1 MAVVF
6 QKNKKSGITYVYES
20 KSFWDKEKKQSRSQ
34 RILIGK
40 LDEFGNIVK
49 TGTNVS
55 DETASDLS
63 MPCLEA
69 KSFGATFLLNQI
81 SAKLGIE
88 EDLKKCFPRNYSKIL
103 SVVYFLVMEGSSSVF
118 RYENWAERHH
128 LPYSKPIVIEK
139 LFSSVKRE
147 NRIKFFHLQSLRRNR
162 ENVTIYDASFLS
174 SQSEHRKH
182 DFTNAFNK
190 QNTMEELTVAF
201 AFSGKPDY
209 LPFYYHEQ
217 TEVISDMNML
227 NYILDAMNTKGYEN
241 VQFVL
246 GSGFCSI
253 ENINALCRE
262 KINFLLSVPK
272 YGDLGTEIIS
282 HLDDFIKVSAEYDE
296 MLDLS
301 FRTIET
307 FWDYG
312 KDRPFRKSVPKGE
325 NRLFIHVFYSR
336 SIGIEDAQFFNYR
349 MAKYQQEIEED
360 EMNPRHQEIYN
371 RYFEITKT
379 PVKGITARPKKKA
392 IEEAKKLYGYSI
404 LISNSEPNPV
414 KAYNF
419 YTNRHMIEHAFS
431 NIKDRLN
438 CNYPVI
444 SSSTNLEGK
453 IFLEYLALIFEIYIN
468 RTLQKDSHFNKFVMQ
483 KVLDDLDMVKSL
495 TASGADLRWEK
506 ISDNVKKNYRDF
518 GITGF

>member
-1 MAVVF
+1 MAIVF
-6 QKNKKSGITYVYES
+6 QKNKKNGITYVYES
-20 KSFWDKEKKQSRSQ
+20 ISFWDKAKKQSRSR

-40 LDEFGNIVK
+40 LDEAGNIVK
-49 TGTNVS
+49 TGQN
-55 DETASDLS
+55 ASDSADSGLS
-63 MPCLEA
+63 VPCPEA
-69 KSFGATFLLNQI
+69 KRFGATFLLNQI
-81 SAKLGIE
+81 CAELGIE

-103 SVVYFLVMEGSSSVF
+103 SLVYFLVMEGSSSVF
-118 RYENWAERHH
+118 RYANWAERHH

-139 LFSSVKRE
+139 LFSSVNRE

-162 ENVTIYDASFLS
+162 ENVTVYDASFLS

-182 DFTNAFNK
+182 DFTNAFNRQK
-190 QNTMEELTVAF
+190 AMEELTVAF
-201 AFSGKPDY
+201 AFGGDPDY

-217 TEVISDMNML
+217 PEVISDMNML
-227 NYILDAMNTKGYEN
+227 NYILSAMNAKGYKN
-241 VQFVL
+241 VNFVL

-282 HLDDFIKVSAEYDE
+282 HLDDLSKVSSHYDG

-301 FRTIET
+301 FQTIET
-307 FWDYG
+307 FWDYE
-312 KDRPFRKSVPKGE
+312 KDKPFRRSAPKGE
-325 NRLFIHVFYSR
+325 NRLFIHVLYSR
-336 SIGIEDAQFFNYR
+336 SIGIEDAQFFNYL
-349 MAKYQQEIEED
+349 MSKYQQEIEED
-360 EMNPRHQEIYN
+360 EMNPRHQEVYN

-379 PVKGITARPKKKA
+379 PVKGITARPKKEA

-404 LISNSEPNPV
+404 LISDSEPDPV

-419 YTNRHMIEHAFS
+419 YTNRHMIEYTFS

-453 IFLEYLALIFEIYIN
+453 IFLEFLALIFEIHIN
-468 RTLQKDSHFNKFVMQ
+468 RTLQKNSNFNRFVMQ

-495 TASGADLRWEK
+495 TAGGTDLRWEK
-506 ISDNVKKNYRDF
+506 LSDNVKKIYRDF